1 MVEHKLIV
9 GIDPGT
15 TLGLALLDLRGKPIL
30 VDSYRGISRTEII
43 SIISSKGNPAVIA
56 VDVQRPSQI
65 AEYLAAKFNAEIF
78 FFPTLISTSEKMA
91 LARDFASRYCTRL
104 PEDQHQSDALAAAVK
119 ALNFYKDKFQR
130 IDAQIKQM
138 GIHVSADRAKQLV
151 VDGFSVAESIRFSL
165 EHGKQKPKL
174 SPPSAI
180 LQDEPNE
187 IQLLLRKKIRN
198 QNLIISK
205 IKRLCERKDHDTR
218 TLAEKNELLKAR
230 IAEIT
235 TEHYLQIKTEYEYSK
250 LKRELQHE
258 KERIQRLIQQ
268 LESSKPQAR
277 TEPQEMKQ
285 GDSEILK
292 IIPSF
297 TENDIQ
303 RTAKTIGIWPGD
315 VVLLRDASGGG
326 KTTARQLIDRNIKA
340 VLVSS
345 KLSHLAFEELTDSGV
360 PVIDVS
366 SVPIE
371 WSDNG
376 AYIKVAE
383 LDRAIYTFKRLQ
395 NSEKEQGLERLFH
408 EYRAE
413 KS

>member
-9 GIDPGT
+9 GIDAGT

-30 VDSYRGISRTEII
+30 VDSYRGISRTETI
-43 SIISSKGNPAVIA
+43 SVISSNGNPAVIA
-56 VDVQRPSQI
+56 VDVQKPSQI

-130 IDAQIKQM
+130 IDARIKQM

-151 VDGFSVAESIRFSL
+151 IDGFSVAESIRFSL
-165 EHGKQKPKL
+165 EQGKQKPKF
-174 SPPSAI
+174 SHPSTI
-180 LQDEPNE
+180 LQDKPNE
-187 IQLLLRKKIRN
+187 MELLIRKKIRN
-198 QNLIISK
+198 QNFIISK

-218 TLAEKNELLKAR
+218 TLADQNELLKAR
-230 IAEIT
+230 ITEIT
-235 TEHYLQIKTEYEYSK
+235 TEHYLQIRTEYEYSK
-250 LKRELQHE
+250 LKRELQHK
-258 KERIQRLIQQ
+258 KERIQRLIQE
-268 LESSKPQAR
+268 LERSKPLAR
-277 TEPQEMKQ
+277 TESQEMK

-292 IIPSF
+292 IIPAF
-297 TENDIQ
+297 TENEIQ
-303 RTAKTIGIWPGD
+303 RTAKTMGIWPGD

-345 KLSHLAFEELTDSGV
+345 KLSHLAFEELTGSGV
-360 PVIDVS
+360 PVIDVNN
-366 SVPIE
+366 VPIE

-376 AYIKVAE
+376 AYIKAAE
-383 LDRAIYTFKRLQ
+383 LDKAIHTFKRLQ
-395 NSEKEQGLERLFH
+395 NSEKEQGLESLFH